1 MDEEYDCI
9 VLGTGLTE
17 CVLSGLLSV
26 SGKKVLH
33 MDRNK
38 YYGGES
44 ASLTPLEELYTKFG
58 LPGEEAF
65 KLLRVFYSYLLKR
78 IVSCLP

>member
-1 MDEEYDCI
+1 MM
-9 VLGTGLTE
+9 
-17 CVLSGLLSV
+17 SV

-44 ASLTPLEELYTKFG
+44 TSLTPLDE
-58 LPGEEAF
+58 
-65 KLLRVFYSYLLKR
+65 VFFSVKSL
-78 IVSCLP
+78 IFIAVDEFANTVDWM

>member
-1 MDEEYDCI
+1 MM
-9 VLGTGLTE
+9 
-17 CVLSGLLSV
+17 SV

-44 ASLTPLEELYTKFG
+44 TSLTPLEEVCVVGSIL
-58 LPGEEAF
+58 
-65 KLLRVFYSYLLKR
+65 FYVILLKNTFYEYDAANH
-78 IVSCLP
+78 

>member
-1 MDEEYDCI
+1 MM
-9 VLGTGLTE
+9 
-17 CVLSGLLSV
+17 SV

-44 ASLTPLEELYTKFG
+44 TSLTPLEEVHA
-58 LPGEEAF
+58 AF
-65 KLLRVFYSYLLKR
+65 QFNMFLCNSLEKMLLTFS
-78 IVSCLP
+78 

>member
-1 MDEEYDCI
+1 M
-9 VLGTGLTE
+9 
-17 CVLSGLLSV
+17 SV

-44 ASLTPLEELYTKFG
+44 TSLTPLDEVLKST
-58 LPGEEAF
+58 
-65 KLLRVFYSYLLKR
+65 LLHMVLQHDK
-78 IVSCLP
+78 V